1 LSLFFDHYL
10 CELNRGIT
18 FSRTYFRAASVFV
31 IIILL
36 TMTPRKGNA
45 MKNRFVV
52 LVSIILVI
60 LLTGCNLPA
69 GKTQTGTPD
78 YIGTQVATM
87 LTAQPTLQP
96 VVDTPVQSSAQPT
109 NESPTAQ
116 PSETST
122 PTATPTATT
131 SPEDPRVLLGNP
143 TYTDTLDNGKSFGLE
158 SKAYDDDYTY
168 IRVENGALVLTSRYA
183 TGFRGWRTGGTKLG
197 NAYLEAKVKV
207 GECSGYDSYGLVLRS
222 PDFVKGYWFQV
233 TCTGNW
239 DFGYWDGSE
248 YSSLK
253 SGTNTTNAMLTGSNQ
268 TSRLGVWASGSHF
281 KLYINGKLIGE
292 VDDSSLTDAGS
303 FGAVIASYNT
313 PNLTIWI
320 DEFSYWNLD

>member
-1 LSLFFDHYL
+1 
-10 CELNRGIT
+10 
-18 FSRTYFRAASVFV
+18 
-31 IIILL
+31 
-36 TMTPRKGNA
+36 

-183 TGFRGWRTGGTKLG
+183 TVFALRTAVPNLATPTSKLKSRSENVPVTTVTDWCCAALTLSKATGFRSPAPEIGISGIGT
-197 NAYLEAKVKV
+197 A
-207 GECSGYDSYGLVLRS
+207 
-222 PDFVKGYWFQV
+222 
-233 TCTGNW
+233 
-239 DFGYWDGSE
+239 
-248 YSSLK
+248 
-253 SGTNTTNAMLTGSNQ
+253 
-268 TSRLGVWASGSHF
+268 AS
-281 KLYINGKLIGE
+281 IP
-292 VDDSSLTDAGS
+292 A
-303 FGAVIASYNT
+303 
-313 PNLTIWI
+313 
-320 DEFSYWNLD
+320 